1 MEPQDNKWRDKLLA
15 LKADLTA
22 IDSASANGRDVVE
35 LDQSKVGRL
44 SRMDA
49 MQAQAMNNAVA
60 ARRKSQL
67 VRIKAALERLDEGE
81 FGYCIRCGEE
91 IAEKRLELDPSI
103 GLCGSCQ
110 S

>member
-1 MEPQDNKWRDKLLA
+1 MADQIKIWRNKLLA
-15 LKADLTA
+15 QEKELKAVDKA
-22 IDSASANGRDVVE
+22 ASEGRGVVE

-67 VRIKAALERLDEGE
+67 LRIRAALQRLDEGE

-91 IAEKRLELDPSI
+91 IAERRLDLDPSI
-103 GLCGSCQ
+103 GLCGTC
-110 S
+110 